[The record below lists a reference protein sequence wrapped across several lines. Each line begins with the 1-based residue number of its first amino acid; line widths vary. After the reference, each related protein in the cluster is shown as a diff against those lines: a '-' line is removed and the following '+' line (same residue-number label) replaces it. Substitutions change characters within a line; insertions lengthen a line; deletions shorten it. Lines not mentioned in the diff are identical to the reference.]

1 MAKKNVYQEYNTDA
15 LKHFNLEGDPIYG
28 VITSNQVD
36 DVLITQDVTMF
47 NNIRDLLT
55 NETMKGIDISKH
67 KRAFVLPGATVTLDR
82 LKAACKEH
90 KVTVTNDYEKADFII
105 AHNNFYEKFNNGEKI
120 KISKLMYRLWNYEAY
135 NKDGLPPTGIGDTS
149 VRNYGA
155 HVIHDEKWFTAS
167 YNCSDGINLMDEW
180 GITGLALNIA
190 HLVDTGELEV
200 IDEESVL
207 HSSANKIDL
216 TETLVEEITTWVNSY
231 DEENTAVAAK
241 IIPTIDYTKKPHLLW
256 KLSQDVYGNSYKFNR
271 DKDVKYW
278 IEKAEISEL
287 YHNSAEDMILKL
299 EKEEKLDSESF
310 KYLEKIVRKDI
321 SIHNRELY
329 VFKVSVKPEYKKFL
343 K

>member
-15 LKHFNLEGDPIYG
+15 LEHFGLDNDPVYG
-28 VITSNQVD
+28 VITSSQVD

-47 NNIRDLLT
+47 NNIKDLLT
-55 NETMKGIDISKH
+55 FETMKGVDISNH

-82 LKAACKEH
+82 LKSACKEH
-90 KVTVTNDYEKADFII
+90 KVTITNDYEKADFII
-105 AHNNFYEKFNNGEKI
+105 THDNFYEKFDNGEKI

-135 NKDGLPPTGIGDTS
+135 CENGLPVIGDAL
-149 VRNYGA
+149 VRNYSGY
-155 HVIHDEKWFTAS
+155 VIHDEKWVNPS
-167 YNCSDGINLMDEW
+167 YNCSDGVNLMDEW

-190 HLVDTGELEV
+190 HLVDTGELKV

-216 TETLVEEITTWVNSY
+216 TETLVEELITWVDSY
-231 DEENTAVAAK
+231 DEENTAIAAK
-241 IIPTIDYTKKPHLLW
+241 ILPTIDYTKRPHLLW
-256 KLSQDVYGNSYKFNR
+256 KLSQNVYGNSYKFNR

-278 IEKAEISEL
+278 IDKAELNTL

-329 VFKVSVKPEYKKFL
+329 VFKVSVKPEYKKYL